1 MGTQIDIR
9 RLADALEN
17 YTYAYLMTTNTEGH
31 PHAVAV
37 RTTLIDGQL
46 RVNEFGWRSR
56 DNALNQSVVSLVYPP
71 MFKRG
76 YSLIV
81 DGESNIGD
89 AGLTVT
95 PSVAVLHRPP
105 RPEDPPP
112 DSGCLSDCQR
122 LDHEEQG

>member
-1 MGTQIDIR
+1 MGTQVDIE

-17 YTYAYLMTTNTEGH
+17 YTYAYLMTTGSDGR

-46 RVNEFGWRSR
+46 RVNGFGWRSR
-56 DNALNQSVVSLVYPP
+56 DNALNQSVVALVYPP
-71 MFKRG
+71 MIEGG

-81 DGESNIGD
+81 DGESD
-89 AGLTVT
+89 VRDDDLVVT
-95 PSVAVLHRPP
+95 PKVAVLHRPP
-105 RPEDPPP
+105 NPEDPPS

-122 LDHEEQG
+122 LEYEEHE